1 MTKRWISRFLFAL
14 CLTGSAIAADFP
26 LSAVPEPLK
35 SWVPWVLDT
44 AANAGCPHL
53 FNNAEQRHCAWPG
66 ALELKAGAHSAA
78 FTQDWTAYRETWI
91 TLPGNDK
98 HWPHDVS
105 VDGKAVAVLSREG
118 LPAIKLSAGAH
129 RVSGSFAWSELP
141 ESLALPES
149 AGLLRL
155 ELNGQNV
162 ALPVRDESNQL
173 WLQSKADAEG
183 AEDAQVR
190 VYRKV
195 VDGIPLSVE
204 TLVQL
209 EVSGKSREITIGRA
223 LLAEMIPQGLVSPLP
238 ATLAQDGSLK
248 VQARAGT
255 WEIRFIV
262 RGFGHNPGPVK
273 ALALP
278 AERGLFAAE
287 EVWVFQAAPLI
298 RSASVEGATAV
309 DPQQTTLP
317 NEWRSLPAYLMRADT
332 QFGLKEIR
340 RGDSE
345 PAPDKLTL
353 DRRLWL
359 SFDGSTMTVSDRVQ
373 GEISRAS
380 RLSMNAP
387 AQLGRAD
394 VDGQDQLVTRGSD
407 NLAGIEVKRGR
418 LAMTADSLLP
428 GAPRA
433 LSAVGWVHDF
443 DRVSTELALPAGW
456 RLLHA
461 AGADRADGAWLAQWN
476 LLDFF
481 LVLVI
486 ALAAGQMWGYGW
498 GFVALL
504 ALVLS
509 YQEPGAP
516 TWEWL
521 VVLAAVALH
530 RVLPVGRVK
539 NGMHWIQRASLLVLV
554 LVTLG
559 FATDQVRSA
568 LYPVLENGGYA
579 SFGDT
584 AEPFAAAPAAAPA
597 PMPAQEMPADASG
610 MAEELSVENR
620 AERPSSKA
628 LGTMM
633 SRSSAPKKAEPYQ
646 RQRAYQMMDPDAKV
660 QTGPGL
666 PDWRWHSYRLSWDG
680 PVRQDQPLDLWLLSP
695 AANKVLVVARLILL
709 GLLLACVAGLSR
721 RFGRGGSGNEKTG
734 RFAKPVGML
743 LIAAFAAGS
752 ALHSTQASAALP
764 DQQRLD
770 ELKEKITR
778 PADCLPECADISRL
792 SVQLQ
797 GSSLRLGLDVEA
809 AIDTALPLP
818 GGAKHWLPNEARL
831 DGKIA
836 YVQRDAGGGLWLL
849 IPAGRHRVELN
860 GEMLAR
866 DVVQLPLPRKPRRVD
881 VIAEGWDVAGLSDEA
896 NESNSAGV
904 ADTLQLTRRV
914 KAAGS
919 TEAPSLP
926 PFLRVERRLILDL
939 VWRVETTV
947 RRDSPLGVPAL
958 AQIPLLPGESV
969 TSSGIS
975 VKDGKVLVNLG
986 PQADSLSWSSSL
998 AQTTELKLA
1007 APNTSDWVESWN
1019 IAASALWHLTADGI
1033 PPVAADA
1040 NDDADLAFRPWPGE
1054 TLALKIERPQAIAGQ
1069 TLTID
1074 SSSLL
1079 VTPGTRA
1086 TDYQLRLSVRS
1097 SRGVDHTL
1105 TLPEGANL
1113 QRVSINGQPRPIRAT
1128 GRQLVLPLT
1137 PGKQVVEVVWRVDQ
1151 GMSLSYATL
1160 PVGLA
1165 QASVNS
1171 RAELRLPHD
1180 RWLLL
1185 ASGPGIGPAILFWGK
1200 LLVLI
1205 GVALVLGRVGQAN
1218 ALPMRRW
1225 QWIVL
1230 ALGLTQV
1237 DWWAAALVV
1246 AWFFAFALRGKTIVE
1261 ANADETKRSRRWLF
1275 NLSQL
1280 ALVAL
1285 TLALFGVLFAAVE
1298 GGLLGQPDMQVVG
1311 NNSSYGQ
1318 LNWYLDRA
1326 AAELQGAWILSL
1338 PILVYRGLMLLWAL
1352 WLAWSLLAWLKW
1364 GWNAFGQGD
1373 LWRRKPK
1380 FIMPTDVQTPDNAS
1394 STSSRPESQ

>member
-1 MTKRWISRFLFAL
+1 MTKRWIARLLFAL
-14 CLTGSAIAADFP
+14 SLTGSAVAADFP
-26 LSAVPEPLK
+26 LSSVPEPLK
-35 SWVPWVLDT
+35 SWVPWVLDG
-44 AANAGCPHL
+44 APEAGCPHL
-53 FNNAEQRHCAWPG
+53 FNNPEQRHCAWAG
-66 ALELKAGAHSAA
+66 TLELKAGARGASFA
-78 FTQDWTAYRETWI
+78 QDWTAYRDTWI
-91 TLPGNDK
+91 RLPGNDK
-98 HWPHDVS
+98 HWPQEVS
-105 VDGKAVAVLSREG
+105 VDGKTVAVLSREG
-118 LPAIKLSAGAH
+118 LPAIKLAAGAH
-129 RVSGSFAWSELP
+129 RVAGSFVWSELP

-173 WLQSKADAEG
+173 WLQSKVDAEG

-209 EVSGKSREITIGRA
+209 EVSGKSREISIGRA

-238 ATLAQDGSLK
+238 ATLTQDGSLK

-255 WEIRFIV
+255 WEIRFV
-262 RGFGHNPGPVK
+262 ARGFGHNSGPVK

-278 AERGLFAAE
+278 AEHGLFAAE

-298 RSASVEGATAV
+298 RSASIEGATAV

-317 NEWRSLPAYLMRADT
+317 NEWRSLPSYLMRADT

-359 SFDGSTMTVSDRVQ
+359 SFDGRTMTVSDRIQ

-428 GAPRA
+428 AVVSNSPRA
-433 LSAVGWVHDF
+433 LSAVGWMHDF

-486 ALAAGQMWGYGW
+486 ALAAGQLWGYGW
-498 GFVALL
+498 GLVALL

-530 RVLPVGRVK
+530 RVLPVGRFK
-539 NGMHWIQRASLLVLV
+539 NGMQWIQRASLLVLV

-568 LYPVLENGGYA
+568 LYPVLEHGAYA
-579 SFGDT
+579 SFG
-584 AEPFAAAPAAAPA
+584 EAPVPVAAPA
-597 PMPAQEMPADASG
+597 PMPAQEMAADAAG
-610 MAEELSVENR
+610 MAEELAMDSEAER
-620 AERPSSKA
+620 KAERPSSAA
-628 LGTMM
+628 LGKMM
-633 SRSSAPKKAEPYQ
+633 SRSPPPKKAQSYQ

-695 AANKVLVVARLILL
+695 SANKALVVARLLLL
-709 GLLLACVAGLSR
+709 GLLLACVAGVSA
-721 RFGRGGSGNEKTG
+721 RFGRGRSGGGSG
-734 RFAKPVGML
+734 RFAKPIGML
-743 LIAAFAAGS
+743 LIAAVAAGS
-752 ALHSTQASAALP
+752 ALHSPSAQAALP

-770 ELKEKITR
+770 ELREKITR

-797 GSSLRLGLDVEA
+797 GSGLRLGLDVEA

-836 YVQRDAGGGLWLL
+836 YVQRDAGGSLWLL
-849 IPAGRHRVELN
+849 IPAGRHRVEFN

-998 AQTTELKLA
+998 AQTAELKLA
-1007 APNTSDWVESWN
+1007 APNTSDWVESWT

-1054 TLALKIERPQAIAGQ
+1054 TLALKVERPQAIAGQ

-1074 SSSLL
+1074 SSSVLI
-1079 VTPGTRA
+1079 TPGTRA
-1086 TDYQLRLSVRS
+1086 TDHQLRVSVRS

-1105 TLPEGANL
+1105 TLPEGASL
-1113 QRVSINGQPRPIRAT
+1113 QRVSVNGQPRPIRAS
-1128 GRQLVLPLT
+1128 GRQLILPLT
-1137 PGKQVVEVVWRVDQ
+1137 PGKQVIEVVWRVDQ
-1151 GMSLSYATL
+1151 GMALSYASL
-1160 PVGLA
+1160 PVGLG
-1165 QASVNS
+1165 QTSVNS
-1171 RAELRLPHD
+1171 RTELHVPQD

-1205 GVALVLGRVGQAN
+1205 AVAVVLGRIGQSN
-1218 ALPMRRW
+1218 GLPMRRW
-1225 QWIVL
+1225 QWVIL

-1246 AWFFAFALRGKTIVE
+1246 VWFFAFALRSK
-1261 ANADETKRSRRWLF
+1261 AASETNRRWLF
-1275 NLSQL
+1275 NLRQL
-1280 ALVAL
+1280 SLVAL
-1285 TLALFGVLFAAVE
+1285 TLALFGVLFAVVE
-1298 GGLLGQPDMQVVG
+1298 GGLLGQPDMQVIG
-1311 NNSSYGQ
+1311 NNSRYGQ

-1373 LWRRKPK
+1373 LWRRKAK
-1380 FIMPTDVQTPDNAS
+1380 LVAPTDVQTPNDAS
-1394 STSSRPESQ
+1394 STQG

>member
-1 MTKRWISRFLFAL
+1 MLRTFSVTFLRMANMTQRWIARILVAFSFFSLSATAL
-14 CLTGSAIAADFP
+14 AADFP
-26 LSAVPEPLK
+26 PSSVPEPLK
-35 SWVPWVLDT
+35 SWVPWVLDGVPE
-44 AANAGCPHL
+44 AGCPYL
-53 FNNAEQRHCAWPG
+53 FNDAEQHHCAWPG
-66 ALELKAGAHSAA
+66 ALELKTAA
-78 FTQDWTAYRETWI
+78 SGTSFAQEWTAYRETWI

-98 HWPHDVS
+98 HWPQDVS
-105 VDGKAVAVLSREG
+105 IDGKAVAVLSREG
-118 LPAIKLSAGAH
+118 LPAIRLAAGAH
-129 RVSGSFAWSELP
+129 RVAGSFAWIELP

-149 AGLLRL
+149 TGLLRL

-162 ALPVRDESNQL
+162 ALPVRDENNQL
-173 WLQSKADAEG
+173 WLQSKVDAEG

-223 LLAEMIPQGLVSPLP
+223 LLAEMIPQSLVSPLP

-255 WEIRFIV
+255 WEIRFIA
-262 RGFGHNPGPVK
+262 RGVGHNPGPVTT
-273 ALALP
+273 LALP
-278 AERGLFAAE
+278 PERGLFSAE

-317 NEWRSLPAYLMRADT
+317 NEWRTLPSYLMRADT

-353 DRRLWL
+353 NRRLWL
-359 SFDGSTMTVSDRVQ
+359 SFDGSMMTVSDRIQ

-387 AQLGRAD
+387 GQLGRAD

-418 LAMTADSLLP
+418 FAMTADSLLP
-428 GAPRA
+428 GVPRK
-433 LSAVGWVHDF
+433 LSAVGWAHDF
-443 DRVSTELALPAGW
+443 DHVSTELALPAGW

-486 ALAAGQMWGYGW
+486 ALAAGQLWGYGW
-498 GFVALL
+498 GLVALL

-521 VVLAAVALH
+521 LVLAAVALH
-530 RVLPVGRVK
+530 RVLPFGRFK
-539 NGMHWIQRASLLVLV
+539 NGMQWIQRASVLV
-554 LVTLG
+554 VALLTLG
-559 FATDQVRSA
+559 FATNQVRSA

-579 SFGDT
+579 SFGE
-584 AEPFAAAPAAAPA
+584 AAQSFAPAPAAA
-597 PMPAQEMPADASG
+597 PMPAQEMAADAAG
-610 MAEELSVENR
+610 MAEELAVENK
-620 AERPSSKA
+620 AERPSSVA
-628 LGTMM
+628 LGKMM
-633 SRSSAPKKAEPYQ
+633 SRAPEPKKAQAYQ

-695 AANKVLVVARLILL
+695 AANKVLVVVRLILL

-721 RFGRGGSGNEKTG
+721 RFGKGGSGNGKTG
-734 RFAKPVGML
+734 RFAKPIGML

-752 ALHSTQASAALP
+752 VLHSTPASATLP

-792 SVQLQ
+792 SVQLH
-797 GSSLRLGLDVEA
+797 GTTLRLGLDVEA

-818 GGAKHWLPNEARL
+818 GGAKHWLPSEARL

-836 YVQRDAGGGLWLL
+836 YVQRHADGGLWLL
-849 IPAGRHRVELN
+849 TPAGRHRVELN
-860 GEMLAR
+860 GELIAR
-866 DVVQLPLPRKPRRVD
+866 DVLQLPLPRKPRHVD
-881 VIAEGWDVAGLSDEA
+881 VTAEGWDVAGLSDEA

-947 RRDSPLGVPAL
+947 RRDSPLGVSAL

-998 AQTTELKLA
+998 AQATELKLA
-1007 APNTSDWVESWN
+1007 ASNTSDWVESWTV
-1019 IAASALWHLTADGI
+1019 AASALWHLSADGI

-1086 TDYQLRLSVRS
+1086 TDYQLRLSIRS
-1097 SRGVDHTL
+1097 SRGVDHAL
-1105 TLPEGANL
+1105 TLPEGASL
-1113 QRVSINGQPRPIRAT
+1113 QRVSINGQPRPIRAS

-1137 PGKQVVEVVWRVDQ
+1137 PGKQAIEVVWRVDQ
-1151 GMSLSYATL
+1151 GMALSYASL
-1160 PVGLA
+1160 PVGLG

-1171 RAELRLPHD
+1171 RTELRLPHD

-1185 ASGPGIGPAILFWGK
+1185 TSGPGIGPAILFWGK

-1205 GVALVLGRVGQAN
+1205 AVALVLGRVGQKN
-1218 ALPMRRW
+1218 GLPMRRW
-1225 QWIVL
+1225 QWVVL

-1237 DWWAAALVV
+1237 DWWAATLVV
-1246 AWFFAFALRGKTIVE
+1246 AGCSGGAGTP
-1261 ANADETKRSRRWLF
+1261 
-1275 NLSQL
+1275 LS
-1280 ALVAL
+1280 
-1285 TLALFGVLFAAVE
+1285 
-1298 GGLLGQPDMQVVG
+1298 D
-1311 NNSSYGQ
+1311 
-1318 LNWYLDRA
+1318 
-1326 AAELQGAWILSL
+1326 
-1338 PILVYRGLMLLWAL
+1338 
-1352 WLAWSLLAWLKW
+1352 
-1364 GWNAFGQGD
+1364 
-1373 LWRRKPK
+1373 
-1380 FIMPTDVQTPDNAS
+1380 AS
-1394 STSSRPESQ
+1394 AYPARTSSNHTLPGP

>member
-1 MTKRWISRFLFAL
+1 MTQRWIARVLVALSLFFSLSASAL
-14 CLTGSAIAADFP
+14 ATDFP
-26 LSAVPEPLK
+26 LSSVPEPLK
-35 SWVPWVLDT
+35 AWVPWVLDDVPE
-44 AANAGCPHL
+44 AGCPHL
-53 FNNAEQRHCAWPG
+53 FNDAEQRQCAWPG
-66 ALELKAGAHSAA
+66 ALALKAGTHGATFA
-78 FTQDWTAYRETWI
+78 QDWTAYRDTWI

-98 HWPHDVS
+98 HWPQDVS

-118 LPAIKLSAGAH
+118 LPAIRLAAGAH
-129 RVSGSFAWSELP
+129 RVAGSFAWSELP

-155 ELNGQNV
+155 ELNGRNV

-173 WLQSKADAEG
+173 WLQSKADADG

-209 EVSGKSREITIGRA
+209 EVSGKSREIGIGRA
-223 LLAEMIPQGLVSPLP
+223 LLAGLIPQSLSSRLP
-238 ATLAQDGSLK
+238 ATLAPDGSLK

-255 WEIRFIV
+255 WEIRLV
-262 RGFGHNPGPVK
+262 ARHPDPVK

-278 AERGLFAAE
+278 PEHGLFAAE

-298 RSASVEGATAV
+298 RSASIEGATAV
-309 DPQQTTLP
+309 DPQQTMLP
-317 NEWRSLPAYLMRADT
+317 NEWRSLPGYLMRADT
-332 QFGLKEIR
+332 SFAIKEIR

-353 DRRLWL
+353 ERRLWL
-359 SFDGSTMTVSDRVQ
+359 SFDGATITVSDRLQ

-387 AQLGRAD
+387 ALLGRAD

-407 NLAGIEVKRGR
+407 SLAGIEVKRGR
-418 LAMTADSLLP
+418 FAMTADSLLP
-428 GAPRA
+428 GAPRK
-433 LSAVGWVHDF
+433 LSAVGWAHDF

-461 AGADRADGAWLAQWN
+461 AGTDRADGAWLAQWN

-486 ALAAGQMWGYGW
+486 ALAAGQLWGYGW
-498 GFVALL
+498 GLVALL

-530 RVLPVGRVK
+530 RVLPVGRFK
-539 NGMHWIQRASLLVLV
+539 SGMHWFQRTSLLILM
-554 LVTLG
+554 LVTLS

-568 LYPVLENGGYA
+568 LYPVLENNAY
-579 SFGDT
+579 SNYGDAT
-584 AEPFAAAPAAAPA
+584 QPFAPVPAAA
-597 PMPAQEMPADASG
+597 PMPAQELAQDGAG
-610 MAEELSVENR
+610 MAEE
-620 AERPSSKA
+620 AERPSSAARSK
-628 LGTMM
+628 MM
-633 SRSSAPKKAEPYQ
+633 SRAYEPKTNTAQQ
-646 RQRAYQMMDPDAKV
+646 RQRAYQTIDPDARV

-666 PDWRWHSYRLSWDG
+666 PDWRWLSYRLSWDG

-695 AANKVLVVARLILL
+695 AANKILVVARL
-709 GLLLACVAGLSR
+709 LLLALLLGCVAGLPL
-721 RFGRGGSGNEKTG
+721 RFGRGNSSGGSG
-734 RFAKPVGML
+734 RFSKPFGML

-752 ALHSTQASAALP
+752 ALHSPPASAALP
-764 DQQRLD
+764 DQQQLD
-770 ELKEKITR
+770 ELKQKITR

-792 SVQLQ
+792 SVQLH
-797 GSSLRLGLDVEA
+797 GTTLRLGLDVDA

-836 YVQRDAGGGLWLL
+836 YVQRDADGGLWLL
-849 IPAGRHRVELN
+849 TPAGRHRVELN
-860 GEMLAR
+860 GELLTR

-881 VIAEGWDVAGLSDEA
+881 VSAEGWDVAGLSDEA

-919 TEAPSLP
+919 SEAPSLP

-969 TSSGIS
+969 TSSGIN
-975 VKDGKVLVNLG
+975 VRNGKVLVNLG

-998 AQTTELKLA
+998 AQSAELKLT
-1007 APNTSDWVESWN
+1007 APNTSDWVETWN

-1040 NDDADLAFRPWPGE
+1040 DDDADLAFRPWPGE
-1054 TLALKIERPQAIAGQ
+1054 TLALRIERPQAIPGQ

-1074 SSSLL
+1074 SSNLI
-1079 VTPGTRA
+1079 VMPGTRA
-1086 TDYQLRLSVRS
+1086 TDYQLGLAVRS
-1097 SRGVDHTL
+1097 SRGVDHAL
-1105 TLPEGANL
+1105 TLPEGASL
-1113 QRVSINGQPRPIRAT
+1113 QRVSINGQPRPIRAS

-1137 PGKQVVEVVWRVDQ
+1137 PGKQAVEIVWRVDQ
-1151 GMSLSYATL
+1151 GMSLSYASL
-1160 PVGLA
+1160 PVGLG

-1171 RAELRLPHD
+1171 RTALRLPND

-1185 ASGPGIGPAILFWGK
+1185 AAGPGIGPAILFWSK
-1200 LLVLI
+1200 LLVLLA
-1205 GVALVLGRVGQAN
+1205 VALVLGRAGTARQ
-1218 ALPMRRW
+1218 LPMRRW

-1246 AWFFAFALRGKTIVE
+1246 AWFFAFALRGNTRVE
-1261 ANADETKRSRRWLF
+1261 GKADEARRGRRWLF
-1275 NLSQL
+1275 NLRQL

-1298 GGLLGQPDMQVVG
+1298 GGLLGQPAMQVVG

-1326 AAELQGAWILSL
+1326 ATELQGAWILSL
-1338 PILVYRGLMLLWAL
+1338 PILVYRGLMLVWAL

-1364 GWNAFGQGD
+1364 GWNAFGHDG

-1380 FIMPTDVQTPDNAS
+1380 VVVQA
-1394 STSSRPESQ
+1394 EAAK